1 MAWQAVTDK
10 QWALIREQLPE
21 RPKRMKGG
29 RPRADD
35 RQCFEGV
42 LWILWTGAP
51 WSELPKRYGAK
62 STVHRR
68 LTEWADSG
76 VLLDLWRAFLDQ
88 LDGRKKVCWDECFID
103 GMFIT
108 AKKGARW
115 SGRRNEAR
123 AQSSWFWPMAR
134 VLRSEYTWR
143 RRPRRREHSW
153 SRRCGTGASADA
165 VPSAAGLGG

>member
-1 MAWQAVTDK
+1 MTWRALTDR
-10 QWALIREQLPE
+10 QWACIHEQLPK
-21 RPKRMKGG
+21 RPRRKQGG
-29 RPRADD
+29 RPPADD

-51 WSELPKRYGAK
+51 WSELPRRYGSK

-68 LTEWADSG
+68 LTAWAESG

-88 LDGRKKVCWDECFID
+88 LDDREKVRWDECFID

-123 AQSSWFWPMAR
+123 AQSSWYWPMAR
-134 VLRSEYTWR
+134 VLRSESMWR
-143 RRPRRREHSW
+143 RRPPRR
-153 SRRCGTGASADA
+153 
-165 VPSAAGLGG
+165 